1 MTKGER
7 LAVLLLALWLL
18 FLIVPFVPLVLTSL
32 AKGWPW
38 PRLFPSS
45 FHVRA
50 WAYLLADTV
59 GTWRAATV
67 SLWVALMVTMINLMV
82 SIPAAH
88 ALVRYRFPG
97 KRVVEGLLMAP
108 ILVPPLVTVMGM
120 HLTFIRLHLTE
131 TVTGVVLTHLVP
143 SLPYMIRALVISYS
157 TLHPDLERQAQM
169 LGAGAVQR
177 WRYVV
182 FPHMLPGIVA
192 GSSLSFLVSFS
203 QYVPTLLIG
212 GGQVV
217 TLPLLMFPFLNGG
230 DASVG
235 AAFSLV
241 FAMIALLVLWGMD
254 RLLQR
259 HYDRH
264 MTLHI

>member
-1 MTKGER
+1 
-7 LAVLLLALWLL
+7 
-18 FLIVPFVPLVLTSL
+18 
-32 AKGWPW
+32 
-38 PRLFPSS
+38 
-45 FHVRA
+45 
-50 WAYLLADTV
+50 
-59 GTWRAATV
+59 
-67 SLWVALMVTMINLMV
+67 
-82 SIPAAH
+82 
-88 ALVRYRFPG
+88 
-97 KRVVEGLLMAP
+97 
-108 ILVPPLVTVMGM
+108 
-120 HLTFIRLHLTE
+120 
-131 TVTGVVLTHLVP
+131 
-143 SLPYMIRALVISYS
+143 MIRALVISYS